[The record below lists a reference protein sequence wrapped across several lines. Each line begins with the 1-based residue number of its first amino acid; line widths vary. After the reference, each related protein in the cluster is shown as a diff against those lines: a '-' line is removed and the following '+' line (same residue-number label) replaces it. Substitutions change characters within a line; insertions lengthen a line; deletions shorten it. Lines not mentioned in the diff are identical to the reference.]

1 MKIKIIS
8 DPEGSKV
15 QNRQSNNVAKISL
28 CFQYIVTVFLCTR
41 LSYQNIVAKNYINKS
56 LVIYL
61 FRSLLPNCGKEQI
74 DNFFFFVN
82 QTLSLLIYLKPKNI
96 LIPFKNFN

>member
-28 CFQYIVTVFLCTR
+28 CFHTLLFLCTQ

-56 LVIYL
+56 LVIYF
-61 FRSLLPNCGKEQI
+61 FRSLLPNCGKEKI
-74 DNFFFFVN
+74 DNFFFFV
-82 QTLSLLIYLKPKNI
+82 LLILNTFASYL
-96 LIPFKNFN
+96 FET